1 MSVADRTYIHV
12 TTSDNGIAIVRID
25 DPNDENYVKH
35 SHPMHRELRD
45 TFPALAG
52 DPAVRGVIIA
62 GGEDQF
68 YPVPSM
74 RSLDTIMDAKPGIE
88 IVLQREARDI
98 AHNLI
103 DFPKPIVAA
112 VSNVAH
118 GMGAQ
123 IALLCDFI
131 VASRNV
137 TFQDTHTRLGLTSG
151 DGGTLIWP
159 LVVGLARARRYV
171 LRGHPLPAE
180 MADEMGLLAEL
191 VDTPEQV
198 IPAAEVLVGKLVA
211 LPQIAYET
219 TKFAL
224 NQWLRLGATVSLDV
238 ASALEV
244 QSYASP
250 EFTARR
256 LESRE
261 PTSGD

>member
-1 MSVADRTYIHV
+1 MPASELQYVHISNDEGVAT
-12 TTSDNGIAIVRID
+12 VRID

-45 TFPALAG
+45 VFPALAA
-52 DPAVRGVIIA
+52 DPHVTGVILA
-62 GGEDQF
+62 GGVNEF
-68 YPVPSM
+68 YPVPRM
-74 RSLDTIMDAKPGIE
+74 DSLDAILRSKPGIE
-88 IVLQREARDI
+88 VTLQREARDI
-98 AHNLI
+98 AQNLI
-103 DFPKPIVAA
+103 DFRKPIVAA

-123 IALLCDFI
+123 IAFLCDFV

-171 LRGHPLPAE
+171 LRGHPLSAE
-180 MADEMGLLAEL
+180 EAHELGILADL
-191 VDTPEQV
+191 VDTPEDV
-198 IPAAEVLVGKLVA
+198 LPAAEAVARKLVA
-211 LPQIAYET
+211 LPTLAYET

-224 NQWLRLGATVSLDV
+224 NQWLRLGATVSLDI

-244 QSYASP
+244 SSYASP
-250 EFTARR
+250 EFLAHRERARGAGG
-256 LESRE
+256 EA
-261 PTSGD
+261 